1 MKLIIPI
8 CILSVISTIYGTR
21 QVMPTV
27 AQISYIL
34 RQIPKD
40 KNIPIEMR
48 LKFAMNMYN
57 KIVRYNTLIR
67 HEILKK

>member
-1 MKLIIPI
+1 MKLIILI

>member
-1 MKLIIPI
+1 MKLIILI

-40 KNIPIEMR
+40 KNIPVEMR